1 MRVVKPKRLNKG
13 DLIGV
18 ISPASSPDET
28 IRTEQGVRYLEKLGY
43 KVKVGKNVGKTNGYL
58 AGLDGERLEDFH
70 SMFIDKN
77 VKAIFCLRGG
87 YGAFRLLDKIDFK
100 LIKQN
105 PKIFVGYSEITALQ
119 NAIFTKTGMVTFAGP
134 MVAVDFWNEVNT
146 YTAEIFW
153 KIITSN
159 KKFGKIELPEDY
171 TNGLP
176 NLHSGIVSGR
186 VIGGNLAVFTALLGT
201 EYFPPM
207 KDKILLIED
216 INEKPYKIDRL
227 LNQLRLA
234 KVFKQIKGIIL
245 GRFVECYEPD
255 PNTKTLSLGEVIEH
269 YIGSL
274 KMPILYTFPHGHI
287 KELVTIPFGI
297 SVKMN
302 ATKGF
307 VEFTESAVI

>member
-1 MRVVKPKRLNKG
+1 MRVVKPKKLNKG
-13 DLIGV
+13 DIIGI
-18 ISPASSPDET
+18 ISPASSPDESVR
-28 IRTEQGVRYLEKLGY
+28 IEQGVRYLEKLGY
-43 KVKVGKNVGKTNGYL
+43 KVKVGKNVGKTHGYL
-58 AGLDGERLEDFH
+58 AGSDDERLEDFH
-70 SMFIDKN
+70 SMFKDKD
-77 VKAIFCLRGG
+77 VKAIFCVRGG
-87 YGAFRLLDKIDFK
+87 YGAFRLLDKIDYK

-105 PKIFVGYSEITALQ
+105 PKIFAGYSEITALQ
-119 NAIFTKTGMVTFAGP
+119 NAIFTKTGLVTFAGP
-134 MVAVDFWNEVNT
+134 MVAVDFWNEVNP
-146 YTAEIFW
+146 YTTEYFW
-153 KIITSN
+153 EVLTNN
-159 KKFGKIELPEDY
+159 KKIGRIELPEEY

-176 NLHSGIVSGR
+176 NLNKGIALGR
-186 VIGGNLAVFTALLGT
+186 IIGGNLAVFTALLGT

-207 KDKILLIED
+207 KDKILMIED

-234 KVFKQIKGIIL
+234 KIFKQIKGVIL

-274 KMPILYTFPHGHI
+274 KIPILYTFPHGHI

-307 VEFTESAVI
+307 VEFTESAVS

>member
-1 MRVVKPKRLNKG
+1 MRIIKPKRLGRG
-13 DLIGV
+13 DIIGV
-18 ISPASSPDET
+18 ISPASSPDEFQR
-28 IRTEQGVRYLEKLGY
+28 IELGVRYLEKLGY
-43 KVKVGKNVGKTNGYL
+43 KVKIGKNVAKTHGYL
-58 AGLDGERLEDFH
+58 AGSDDERLEDFH
-70 SMFIDKN
+70 SMFKDKN
-77 VKAIFCLRGG
+77 VKAIFCVRGG
-87 YGAFRLLDKIDFK
+87 YGAFRLLDKIDYK

-105 PKIFVGYSEITALQ
+105 PKIFAGYSDISALQ
-119 NAIFTKTGMVTFAGP
+119 NAIFTKTGLVTFAGP
-134 MVAVDFWNEVNT
+134 MVAVDFWNEVNP
-146 YTAEIFW
+146 YTAEYFW
-153 KIITSN
+153 EVITSN
-159 KKFGKIELPEDY
+159 KKLGRIELPEDY

-176 NLHSGIVSGR
+176 NLHKGMASGR
-186 VIGGNLAVFTALLGT
+186 IIGGNLAVFTALLGT

-207 KDKILLIED
+207 KDKILMIED

-307 VEFTESAVI
+307 VEFTESAVS

>member
-1 MRVVKPKRLNKG
+1 MRIVKPKRLNKG

-18 ISPASSPDET
+18 ISPASSPDES
-28 IRTEQGVRYLEKLGY
+28 IRVEQGVRYLEKLGY
-43 KVKVGKNVGKTNGYL
+43 RTNVGKNVGKTHGYL
-58 AGLDGERLEDFH
+58 AGSDDERLEDFH
-70 SMFIDKN
+70 SMFKDKN
-77 VKAIFCLRGG
+77 VKAIFCVRGG
-87 YGAFRLLDKIDFK
+87 YGAFRLLDKIDYK

-105 PKIFVGYSEITALQ
+105 PKIFAGYSEITALQ
-119 NAIFTKTGMVTFAGP
+119 NAIFTKTGLVTFAGP
-134 MVAVDFWNEVNT
+134 MVAVDFWNEVNP
-146 YTAEIFW
+146 YTTEYFW
-153 KIITSN
+153 EAITNN
-159 KKFGKIELPEDY
+159 KKLGRIELPDEY

-176 NLHSGIVSGR
+176 NLHKGMASGR
-186 VIGGNLAVFTALLGT
+186 IIGGNLAVFAALLGT

-207 KDKILLIED
+207 KDKILMIED

-307 VEFTESAVI
+307 VEFTESAVS

>member
-1 MRVVKPKRLNKG
+1 MRVVKPKRLSRG
-13 DLIGV
+13 DIIGV
-18 ISPASSPDET
+18 ISPASSPEES

-43 KVKVGKNVGKTNGYL
+43 RVKIGKHVGKAHGYL
-58 AGLDGERLEDFH
+58 AGEDEERLEDIH
-70 SMFIDKN
+70 TMFKDKN
-77 VKAIFCLRGG
+77 VKAVFCLRGG
-87 YGAFRLLDKIDFK
+87 YGAFRLLDKIDYK

-119 NAIFTKTGMVTFAGP
+119 NAIFHKTGLVTFAGP
-134 MVAVDFWNEVNT
+134 MVAVDFWNEVSPFT
-146 YTAEIFW
+146 TEMFW
-153 KIITSN
+153 DIITSN
-159 KKFGKIELPEDY
+159 KKQGRLELPEDY

-176 NLHSGIVSGR
+176 NLHKGMASGR
-186 VIGGNLAVFTALLGT
+186 IIGGNLAVFNALLGT
-201 EYFPPM
+201 EFFPSL
-207 KDKILLIED
+207 KDKILMIED

-234 KVFKQIKGIIL
+234 KVFRQVKGIIL

-255 PNTKTLSLGEVIEH
+255 PNTKTLSLGEVIQH

-274 KMPILYTFPHGHI
+274 KLPIIYTFPHGHI

-307 VEFTESAVI
+307 VEYTESAVS